1 MFRRDAVVPMVRPEK
16 RQSAILAVV
25 LVVAVV
31 FGSRLVYVQLIA
43 GPGLATVAQDGRSHE
58 HVLQAPRGDIL
69 AADGAVLATS
79 VERYN
84 VILDLNLLPQ
94 YRLVDDGGEV
104 VGYGAAAAAS
114 QLAPILDLDPAEL
127 GARLVG
133 EPDNPV
139 GRRYHVL
146 ARGVTPAVWQQ
157 IAALDI
163 DGLTSES
170 SWVRVYPNGSTA
182 GPVVGWINDTQEGA
196 AGLESA
202 LDARL
207 TGTEGLL
214 QYEIGAAGQV
224 LPVGR
229 AETPSIPGCNVRLTL
244 DADLQYLSER
254 VITEAAERYGAEWAA
269 AVVLEVGTGN
279 VLALADSNPY
289 DPADPPSQLLGRDG
303 AVLAP
308 SIQAVY
314 EPGSTGKVLTAM
326 AALEEGVV
334 TPTTPIEN
342 PYRLTVE
349 NGQTFTDF
357 AFHPDQLLTT
367 TGVLAESAN
376 TGTVN
381 IGELMTDQTRYE
393 YMQRLGW
400 GEQTGIG
407 LPGEATG
414 QIYSPDAWDG
424 RQRYTTMFGQ
434 GLSVSL
440 LQNTG
445 VFAAIANQGM
455 HVPPRIIDGYECSD
469 GYEANQPGEPTQ
481 VFSPESSQ
489 QMIQMLESVIKDGT
503 GTGASVEG
511 YRVAGKTGTA
521 QTADGAGGITATTA
535 SFVGIAPAEDPE
547 IVVGV
552 VVHKPTSG
560 FFGGTIAAPAFSDI
574 ARATL
579 GELGVP
585 PSTEPAQPYPLT
597 PVE

>member
-1 MFRRDAVVPMVRPEK
+1 MLRRDAVKEAARPEK
-16 RQSAILAVV
+16 RQHVILAVV
-25 LVVAVV
+25 LVLGLV
-31 FGSRLVYVQLIA
+31 FGGRLIYVQLVA
-43 GPGLATVAQDGRSHE
+43 GPELATSALERRSHE
-58 HVLQAPRGDIL
+58 HVLLAPRGDIL
-69 AADGAVLATS
+69 AADGATLATS
-79 VERYN
+79 VERYT

-94 YRLVDDGGEV
+94 YRLEDEGGEV
-104 VGYGAAAAAS
+104 VGYGAAAAAT

-139 GRRYHVL
+139 GRSYHVL
-146 ARGVTPAVWQQ
+146 ARGVSPEVWQQ

-163 DGLTSES
+163 DGLTSER
-170 SWVRVYPNGSTA
+170 SWARVYPNGSTA
-182 GPVVGWINDTQEGA
+182 GPVIGWTNSAQEGA

-207 TGTEGLL
+207 TGTDGLL
-214 QYEIGAAGQV
+214 QYEVGAAGQIM
-224 LPVGR
+224 PMGR
-229 AETPSIPGCNVRLTL
+229 AETPATPGCDVRLTI
-244 DADLQYLSER
+244 DADLQYQAER
-254 VITEAAERYGAEWAA
+254 VVTETAERYGAEWAA
-269 AVVLEVGTGN
+269 AVVLEVGTGA

-289 DPADPPSQLLGRDG
+289 DPADPPSQLLGQDG
-303 AVLAP
+303 AIFAP

-314 EPGSTGKVLTAM
+314 EPGSTGKVLTTM

-334 TPTTPIEN
+334 TPTTPIQN

-349 NGQTFTDF
+349 NGQTFSDF
-357 AFHPDQLLTT
+357 AFHPDQVLTT

-381 IGELMTDQTRYE
+381 IGALMSDQTRYE

-400 GEQTGIG
+400 GQQTGVG

-414 QIYSPDAWDG
+414 QIHSPDSWDG

-434 GLSVSL
+434 GISVSL

-455 HVPPRIIDGYECSD
+455 HVPPRIVDGYECAD
-469 GYEANQPGEPTQ
+469 GYEVNEPGDPTT
-481 VFSPESSQ
+481 VFSPENSQ
-489 QMIQMLESVIKDGT
+489 QMIRMLESVVEDGT

-521 QTADGAGGITATTA
+521 QTSDGTGGITATTA
-535 SFVGIAPAEDPE
+535 SFVGMAPAEDPE

-552 VVHKPTSG
+552 VVYKPTSG
-560 FFGGTIAAPAFSDI
+560 FFGSTIAAPAFSDI
-574 ARATL
+574 TREALR
-579 GELGVP
+579 ELGVP

-597 PVE
+597 PTN